1 MEVSMK
7 VRSRA
12 PHMRPLAA
20 VAAIAALSLTAAA
33 CGDDDEGSTT
43 AGDDTA
49 SAEEVTLTAND
60 VNAPDEY
67 TFDLSATPTAET
79 KSVTF
84 TNEGSEPHFLA
95 FARINEGYTLDEV
108 VKAQG
113 KKGTADIIIE
123 QEGAPGSTTTV
134 PIKKTLE
141 PGEYFM
147 LCPIPGPNGPHYKNG
162 QLEEFT
168 IE

>member
-1 MEVSMK
+1 MK

-12 PHMRPLAA
+12 PKFRLLSVLSLAA
-20 VAAIAALSLTAAA
+20 VLSFGVAA
-33 CGDDDEGSTT
+33 CGDDEDEGSSDE
-43 AGDDTA
+43 AESTA
-49 SAEEVTLTAND
+49 SVEEVTLTAND
-60 VNAPDEY
+60 EGAPDEY

-79 KSVTF
+79 KSVVF
-84 TNEGSEPHFLA
+84 TNDGKEPHFLA

-108 VKAQG
+108 VKAEG
-113 KKGTADIIIE
+113 KKGTAEIIIE
-123 QEGAPGSTTTV
+123 QEGAPGSTSEA

-141 PGEYFM
+141 PGDYAM
-147 LCPIPGPNGPHYKNG
+147 LCPIPGPKGPHYTLG

>member
-1 MEVSMK
+1 MK
-7 VRSRA
+7 VRSRT
-12 PHMRPLAA
+12 PRFMLLTTVSLA
-20 VAAIAALSLTAAA
+20 AALSLGIAA
-33 CGDDDEGSTT
+33 CGDDEDEGGS
-43 AGDDTA
+43 DDESTA
-49 SAEEVTLTAND
+49 SVEEVTLTAD
-60 VNAPDEY
+60 DQNAPEEY
-67 TFDLSATPTAET
+67 SFDLSATPTAET

-84 TNEGSEPHFLA
+84 TNDGKEPHFLA

-113 KKGTADIIIE
+113 KKGTAEIIIE
-123 QEGAPGSTTTV
+123 QEGAPGSSSEI

-141 PGEYFM
+141 PGDYAM
-147 LCPIPGPNGPHYKNG
+147 LCPIPGPNGPHYKLG